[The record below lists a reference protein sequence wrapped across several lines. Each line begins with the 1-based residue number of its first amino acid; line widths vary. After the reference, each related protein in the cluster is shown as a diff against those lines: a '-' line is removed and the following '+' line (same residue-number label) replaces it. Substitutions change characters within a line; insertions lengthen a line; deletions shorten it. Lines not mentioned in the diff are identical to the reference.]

1 VTITP
6 TAGQRDPVTIGP
18 IRFTVTFSEPVT
30 GFTAADLS
38 LAQSTAGGTLTATVS
53 GSGTTYTVTVDGMTT
68 PGDVTLS
75 FGAGAAV
82 DAGGNATLAP
92 AGGDPT
98 VTYAGEI
105 FAVGAANGGSPRVDV
120 FNGAGRLLYSFF
132 AFDGSFRGGVHVAV
146 GDVTGDG
153 IPDIVAGAG
162 YGGSPHVKVFDGRNA
177 ALVASFFAYDD
188 SARGGV
194 YVAVADVTG
203 DGRPDVITGAGPDG
217 GPHVGVFDGPTL
229 KNVKSFFAFA
239 DSFRG
244 GVSVSA
250 GDVNGDGRADIVT
263 GNGSTGEIQVYD
275 GITTASLR
283 RIAPFFQPGET
294 VLPLGVYTAVGDV
307 TGDGIAD
314 VVTAAGE
321 GGGPLVQVY
330 DGSTGVLV
338 LKNQVFAFDPS
349 LRGGLTLAIRDMT
362 GDGVGEILAGSG
374 DNGDVKVLD
383 GNSLATLSTLDPFG
397 ASYVGGVFVG

>member
-1 VTITP
+1 
-6 TAGQRDPVTIGP
+6 P

-38 LAQSTAGGTLTATVS
+38 LAQSTVGGTLTAAVS
-53 GSGTTYTVTVDGMTT
+53 GSGTTYSVTVDGMTT

-75 FGAGAAV
+75 FAAGAAA
-82 DAGGNATLAP
+82 DAGGNAPPAP

-105 FAVGAANGGSPRVDV
+105 FAVGAANGGAPRVDV
-120 FNGAGRLLYSFF
+120 FNGTGRLLYSFF

-162 YGGSPHVKVFDGRNA
+162 YGGAPHVKVFDGRTA
-177 ALVASFFAYDD
+177 AVVASFFAYDD

-194 YVAVADVTG
+194 NVAVGDVTG

-217 GPHVGVFDGPTL
+217 GPHVGVFDGTTL
-229 KNVKSFFAFA
+229 TNVKSFFAFA
-239 DSFRG
+239 DGFRG

-330 DGSTGVLV
+330 DGSSGVLV
-338 LKNQVFAFDPS
+338 LKNQVFAFDPTFR
-349 LRGGLTLAIRDMT
+349 RGVTLAIRDMT

-383 GNSLATLSTLDPFG
+383 GNTLATLSTLDPFG
-397 ASYVGGVFVG
+397 AAYVGGVFVG